1 MDTANDVC
9 GIICNIYEAS
19 RNQRPSPAGQYFAE
33 SGQPLSI
40 VDFLPYA
47 AGALGL
53 GAAAVK
59 THPHRLSAKTGSSRQ
74 ADLVRL
80 IACYSHPLTS

>member
-1 MDTANDVC
+1 MDTANDIC

-19 RNQRPSPAGQYFAE
+19 RNQRPSTASQYFAE

-40 VDFLPYA
+40 GDFLPYT
-47 AGALGL
+47 AGALGI

-59 THPHRLSAKTGSSRQ
+59 THRSFAKTGTIRQ